1 MRRRDGAC
9 RAGRGRRDGMARHRR
24 RHRVLPAD
32 LLLFLFALP
41 SAASALLYWPSAPPW
56 QPGAGPCAMAQCAP
70 SPSRSHRASPAL
82 LSFLRS
88 YIYPE
93 ASRVRT
99 PLGFSPDD
107 HACTLTHPRLVAGPD
122 SGPPS
127 RALGVRPSPAS
138 TWSHEQSLA
147 SPLPAARRARSIAHA
162 RPAASSPTDRPIS
175 PRRVAPQQPFLLTSK
190 HHPTRYRHELSTT
203 GVA

>member
-41 SAASALLYWPSAPPW
+41 LPFCIGLPPLPGSPEPGPVPWPSARPRHHVRIAHP
-56 QPGAGPCAMAQCAP
+56 
-70 SPSRSHRASPAL
+70 PAL

-127 RALGVRPSPAS
+127 RALRLRPSPLAPGRTS
-138 TWSHEQSLA
+138 SLSPRLAAACSPSRSLA
-147 SPLPAARRARSIAHA
+147 RSLDRPRASCSQLAD
-162 RPAASSPTDRPIS
+162 RPADKPSPSRPPTALPPDQQAASEQ
-175 PRRVAPQQPFLLTSK
+175 V
-190 HHPTRYRHELSTT
+190 
-203 GVA
+203 

>member
-9 RAGRGRRDGMARHRR
+9 RAGRGRRDGIARHRR
-24 RHRVLPAD
+24 LHRVLPAD

-41 SAASALLYWPSAPPW
+41 LPFCIGLPPLPGSPEPGPVPWPSARPRHHVRIAHP
-56 QPGAGPCAMAQCAP
+56 
-70 SPSRSHRASPAL
+70 PAL

-127 RALGVRPSPAS
+127 RALRLRPSPAS
-138 TWSHEQSLA
+138 TWSHEQSLT
-147 SPLPAARRARSIAHA
+147 SPRLAAACSPSRSLSRSLARSPTRVLQPARR
-162 RPAASSPTDRPIS
+162 PTSR
-175 PRRVAPQQPFLLTSK
+175 
-190 HHPTRYRHELSTT
+190 
-203 GVA
+203 